1 MDYESVSQANDLPES
16 VGPVVVRVPRWAGAM
31 AGAAGAA
38 VALGV
43 GEIFDGANRRLP
55 SLVAAVGAVV
65 IDSADAGTTKWAI
78 GIFGENDKPALVA
91 GVALL
96 SLVLGASIGF
106 KAITHR
112 WLALVG
118 FVSFG
123 VVGALAVAR
132 DPQAN
137 VSLGWFVGLFAAV
150 LGWLTYR
157 LLLAFSVGPVH
168 SLAGSQV
175 PEPGTA
181 LVSPVRLKFERRRFM
196 TAFGGASMVAVVGVV
211 TGRRLRARSSVA
223 AERLEV
229 ASRFP
234 PVVADK
240 PVVES
245 GPTEIVD
252 RFEDVTTYITPN
264 SEFYR
269 IDTALQVPQIPP
281 DSWVMRVTGMVDRP
295 LEITLEDLLGEEL
308 QERTV
313 TISCVSNQIGGDL
326 AGNAVWTG
334 VDLAGIL
341 ERAGVQSGAEQ
352 VIGRSV
358 DGWTAG
364 FPTSVVD
371 RERTAMIAIGMNGEP
386 LPIVHG
392 FPARLIVAGL
402 YGYVS
407 ATKWLSEIELT
418 TWDAFDGYWI
428 PRGWAKEGPIKIT
441 SRIDTPRSKT
451 RRQDDGTVAIGGV
464 AWAPDRGIGHV
475 EIQVDDGDWLE
486 TELGGSESDETWVQ
500 WVLRV
505 DLEPGDHHVRVRA
518 LDLMGNPQPEGPASP
533 GPNGAEGWH
542 AVRLSVLDNT

>member
-1 MDYESVSQANDLPES
+1 MSQADDLPEPG
-16 VGPVVVRVPRWAGAM
+16 GPVGAPVPRWAGAM
-31 AGAAGAA
+31 AGAAGAG

-43 GEIFDGANRRLP
+43 GEIFDGASRRLP
-55 SLVAAVGAVV
+55 SLVAAVGTAV

-78 GIFGENDKPALVA
+78 DVFGENDKPALVA
-91 GVALL
+91 GVTLL
-96 SLVLGASIGF
+96 SLILGALIGF
-106 KAITHR
+106 KAIAHR
-112 WLALVG
+112 WLALAG

-123 VVGALAVAR
+123 ALGALAVAR
-132 DPQAN
+132 DPRAN

-157 LLLAFSVGPVH
+157 LLLEFSVGLVP
-168 SLAGSQV
+168 SLTDSRE

-181 LVSPVRLKFERRRFM
+181 LVPPVRSSFERRRFM
-196 TAFGGASMVAVVGVV
+196 TAFGGASMAAVVAAAA
-211 TGRRLRARSSVA
+211 GRSLRARSSVA

-229 ASRFP
+229 ASRLGP
-234 PVVADK
+234 LVTEK
-240 PVVES
+240 PVAQS
-245 GPTEIVD
+245 LPDEIVD

-269 IDTALQVPQIPP
+269 IDTALQVPQVPP

-295 LEITLEDLLGEEL
+295 LEITLDDLLGGDL

-326 AGNAVWTG
+326 VGNAVWTG

-341 ERAGVQSGAEQ
+341 ERAAIQPGADQ
-352 VIGRSV
+352 IVGRSV

-371 RERTAMIAIGMNGEP
+371 GERTAMIAVGMNGEP

-418 TWDAFDGYWI
+418 TWDAFDGYWV
-428 PRGWAKEGPIKIT
+428 PRGWAKEAPIKIT
-441 SRIDTPRSKT
+441 SRVDTPRSKT
-451 RRQDDGTVAIGGV
+451 RRLGDGTVAIGGV
-464 AWAPDRGIGHV
+464 AWAPDRGIGRV
-475 EIQVDDGDWLE
+475 EIQVDGGNWLE
-486 TELGGSESDETWVQ
+486 AELGGSDSDETWVQ

-505 DLEPGDHHVRVRA
+505 ALEQGDHHVRVRA
-518 LDLMGNPQPEGPASP
+518 LDLDGILQPEGPAPP
-533 GPNGAEGWH
+533 GPDGAEGWH
-542 AVRLSVLDNT
+542 AVRFSVVDNT